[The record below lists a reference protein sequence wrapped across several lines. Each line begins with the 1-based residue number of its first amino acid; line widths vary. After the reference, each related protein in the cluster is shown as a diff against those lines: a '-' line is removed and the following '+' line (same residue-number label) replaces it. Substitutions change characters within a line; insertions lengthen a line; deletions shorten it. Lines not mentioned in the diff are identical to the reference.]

1 MLACPDSNGKQI
13 HTDDTVILTEVTPKG
28 LNNIDGEGR
37 PLDYYI
43 STVLPD
49 GNVVIIPSDK
59 GIPEIISGT
68 KCTVTKSLLSDLEDL
83 VNDEQLRAIL
93 ANVEAKFAEILREK
107 TATKKPRKVQETL
120 DI

>member
-1 MLACPDSNGKQI
+1 MHACPDSQGKQI
-13 HTDDTVILTEVTPKG
+13 HTDDTVILTESTPKG
-28 LNNIDGEGR
+28 LNHIDGEGH

-43 STVLPD
+43 STILPD

-59 GIPEIISGT
+59 GIPEIIHGT

-83 VNDEQLRAIL
+83 VNDEQLQRILSDVENKFNAIL
-93 ANVEAKFAEILREK
+93 AEK
-107 TATKKPRKVQETL
+107 VSKKPRKAQETL